1 MDAQALLKAARR
13 SGEQGDDNDCDDDD
27 RDGGECQLATERA
40 IAGDPFRLPG
50 DPPFVEGRLRLMR
63 WCGRRRPCRGY
74 GRTFECHAIPH
85 PQALVRA
92 GPGRPRAQKS
102 RSTNDSPATAVLLD
116 FLNSHLFVARPL
128 PAPGNAGLTW
138 VDPELFNPAQ
148 RWPAPLPMLAA
159 MQINERALGGL
170 TILDLN
176 GKLTI
181 DNGAQLLKDKCESL
195 VFQQRTQVIVNL
207 AAVPYIDSG
216 GLGQLVACY
225 TTMAKAGGRLT
236 LANINKTNHDLL
248 SITKLVA
255 VFETFDSEEAAV
267 QSYPVGVR
275 A

>member
-1 MDAQALLKAARR
+1 VGTPHCPTVPPPVRRTTIADA
-13 SGEQGDDNDCDDDD
+13 
-27 RDGGECQLATERA
+27 
-40 IAGDPFRLPG
+40 
-50 DPPFVEGRLRLMR
+50 
-63 WCGRRRPCRGY
+63 GRR
-74 GRTFECHAIPH
+74 
-85 PQALVRA
+85 
-92 GPGRPRAQKS
+92 
-102 RSTNDSPATAVLLD
+102 
-116 FLNSHLFVARPL
+116 
-128 PAPGNAGLTW
+128 AGLTRGHRS
-138 VDPELFNPAQ
+138 VQSGTAVAGLSRYA
-148 RWPAPLPMLAA
+148 RA

-176 GKLTI
+176 GRLTI

-195 VFQQRTQVIVNL
+195 AFQQRTQVIVNL

-225 TTMAKAGGRLT
+225 TTLSKAGGRLT

-267 QSYPVGVR
+267 QSYSVAVR